1 MIRKR
6 LFRLGD
12 EPAQSGRFQDQTGRS
27 FCLESCTLSSST
39 NGVVTYCDYKDY
51 GAILFGGLAV
61 LAAVIGAAMN
71 RQRDNL
77 LFAGAAALTG
87 LYSLAAGLGL
97 IGAPCG

>member
-1 MIRKR
+1 MSWQQLAIGTRAAIVLVGLSFLITFEKSS
-6 LFRLGD
+6 
-12 EPAQSGRFQDQTGRS
+12 SG
-27 FCLESCTLSSST
+27 ST

-87 LYSLAAGLGL
+87 LYSLAAGLGV
-97 IGAPCG
+97 IGSPCG